1 MGEQPH
7 FLKQKSTLFQ
17 EIIARL
23 LLRTL
28 YSSITGDKKW
38 LFEMSFFIWE
48 LGSQEDYPVLIP

>member
-28 YSSITGDKKW
+28 YSSITGDKK
-38 LFEMSFFIWE
+38 
-48 LGSQEDYPVLIP
+48 